1 MSWIAVPFLSWG
13 ESLLELE
20 LDRWSYVALE
30 TLLVRCE

>member
-1 MSWIAVPFLSWG
+1 MSGIVVPFLLLG

-30 TLLVRCE
+30 MLLVHCE